1 MTVNGIL
8 NEPAPFWQKSYPA
21 GVDWQAPLKPRSL
34 IQMMDDAV
42 AKYGDKPFLTF
53 MGKTYSYREVGELS
67 TRFAKGLKGL
77 GVGPGVQVGLY
88 LPNCPFYPIAFFGI
102 IKAGARVVN
111 YSPLDAARELT
122 LKIGDSETDY
132 LVTLSLNALYPN
144 VAKQLGQTRLK
155 KVIVADLQDALPFPK
170 NFLFPLV
177 KGKEIAK
184 VPRDDRHV
192 RFKDLLANDGQLTV
206 HKVADPS
213 EEVAVLQYTGGTTGV
228 PKAAMLT
235 HANLTVTAQMYEAW
249 TSGASSQLESGKERL
264 LLVLPLF
271 HIYALSAAFLRALD
285 AGWHIILH
293 PRFELKAVLDDLVK
307 YEVSVFPGVPTMYAA
322 IIAAPNIT
330 EYKLNHLKFCASG
343 GAPLPVEVQDRFQAL
358 TGCKLLE
365 GWGMTETSPAGTSNP
380 LDPAMK
386 PRRGSCGLPLPGLKI
401 EIVDVDDPLKLLG
414 PNERGEI
421 CIRGPNVMKGY
432 WKKPEATEEAF
443 LGGRFHSGDVG
454 YQDED
459 GYIYIVDRKKDMILS
474 GGFNVYPRNIEEAI
488 YEHPAVAEVTVIG
501 IPDDYRGQSAKAFI
515 KLKDGVAPFTF
526 DELKA
531 FLKEKLGKHE
541 MPAAMEIRP
550 ALPKTVVGKLSKK
563 ELVEEEMQK
572 YEAGKQGAASRA
584 KAG

>member
-1 MTVNGIL
+1 MSVNGIL
-8 NEPAPFWQKSYPA
+8 NEAVPFWQKSYPA
-21 GVDWQAPLKPRSL
+21 GVEWQVPFKPRSL
-34 IQMMDDAV
+34 VQMLDDAV

-53 MGKTYSYREVGELS
+53 QGKTYSYREVGDLS

-77 GVGPGVQVGLY
+77 GVGPGIQVGLY

-102 IKAGARVVN
+102 LKAGARVVN

-132 LVTLSLNALYPN
+132 LVTLSLNVLYPN
-144 VAKQLGQTRLK
+144 VAKLLGSTRLK
-155 KVIVADLQDALPFPK
+155 KVIVADLQDVLPFPK

-192 RFKDLLANDGQLTV
+192 RFKDLLANDGQFAV
-206 HKVADPS
+206 HKVADPT

-235 HANLTVTAQMYEAW
+235 HANLTITAQMYEAW
-249 TSGASSQLESGKERL
+249 TSGSQSQLEVGKERL

-285 AGWHIILH
+285 AGWHVILH
-293 PRFELKAVLDDLVK
+293 PRFELKAVLDDLIK

-322 IIAAPNIT
+322 IIAAPNIAD
-330 EYKLNHLKFCASG
+330 YKLHNLKFCASG
-343 GAPLPVEVQDRFQAL
+343 GAPLPVEVQDKFQAL
-358 TGCKLLE
+358 TGCRLLE

-380 LDPAMK
+380 VDPAQK

-414 PNERGEI
+414 TNERGEI

-443 LGGRFHSGDVG
+443 LGGRFHTGDVG

-459 GYIYIVDRKKDMILS
+459 GYIFIVDRKKDMILS

-515 KLKDGVAPFTF
+515 KLKDGVKPFTF

-541 MPAAMEIRP
+541 MPAAMEIRD

-563 ELVEEEMQK
+563 ELVEEEMTK
-572 YEAGKQGAASRA
+572 YEAGKQGGGNRAA
-584 KAG
+584 AG